1 MAIIDPPTFRVVS
14 GGQTGA
20 DRAALDAALSLSL
33 DHGGWCPRGRR
44 AEDGEIH
51 PRYRLTETD
60 SAGYRDRTRRN
71 VEDTDGTLIFNKGE
85 LQGGT
90 LLTRRYAE
98 TAGRPCKVVDP
109 DDEDSL
115 DEVLLWI
122 TDNRIKTLNVAG
134 PRASRQPLIYRSTY
148 HYLRRLLGMV
158 ITKQV

>member
-1 MAIIDPPTFRVVS
+1 MAIIAPPTFRVVS

-20 DRAALDAALSLSL
+20 DRAALDAAISLSL

-44 AEDGEIH
+44 AEDGEIQ
-51 PRYRLTETD
+51 PRYQLTETN

-71 VEDTDGTLIFNKGE
+71 VEDADGTLIFNKGE

-90 LLTRRYAE
+90 LLTLRCAE

-148 HYLRRLLGMV
+148 NYLRRLLGMV
-158 ITKQV
+158 ITTQT